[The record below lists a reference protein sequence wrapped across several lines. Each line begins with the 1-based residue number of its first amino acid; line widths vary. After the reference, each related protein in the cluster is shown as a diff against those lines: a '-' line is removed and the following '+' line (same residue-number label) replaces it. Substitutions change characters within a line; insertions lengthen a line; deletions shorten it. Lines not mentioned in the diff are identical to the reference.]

1 MPVPDLGQQWAAAE
15 RTADT
20 QALSRLLTDDFVAVG
35 PAGFVLDKE
44 QWLAR
49 YDSGDLRHD
58 AFSWTPETVRDHGP
72 STAIVV
78 GVQEQSSRHQ
88 GRDVSGRF
96 RVTQVLVGHGRIAA
110 LHLSTI
116 RG

>member
-1 MPVPDLGQQWAAAE
+1 MSVADLGQQWADAE

-35 PAGFVLDKE
+35 PAGFALDKQ

-49 YDSGDLRHD
+49 YDSGDLRH
-58 AFSWTPETVRDHGP
+58 ASFTWAPEAVREHGP
-72 STAIVV
+72 TTIVI
-78 GVQEQSSRHQ
+78 GLQQQSSRYQDH
-88 GRDVSGRF
+88 DVSGRF
-96 RVTQVLVGHGRIAA
+96 RVTQVFADGDRIAA